1 MAHGWYGCRGGAVEE
16 CSERL
21 SESGVQFSLVG
32 DVLIE
37 CCSESLNRI
46 ARNYL
51 VGFDGDFC
59 GVVVGRC
66 AAFAAFARAGFAG
79 GRGIRRGHRRNIEL
93 LENLDRY
100 SNVEAAVQQL
110 LG

>member
-1 MAHGWYGCRGGAVEE
+1 MVHGWCGCRGGAVEE
-16 CSERL
+16 YRERR
-21 SESGVQFSLVG
+21 SESSVQFSLLG

-46 ARNYL
+46 ARNIF
-51 VGFDGDFC
+51 GFDGDFC

-66 AAFAAFARAGFAG
+66 AGAFAAFARAGFAG
-79 GRGIRRGHRRNIEL
+79 VFFLRGHRNIEL

>member
-1 MAHGWYGCRGGAVEE
+1 MVHGWCGCRGGAVEE
-16 CSERL
+16 CSERR
-21 SESGVQFSLVG
+21 SESSVQFSLVG
-32 DVLIE
+32 DVVIE

-46 ARNYL
+46 ARNIFGY
-51 VGFDGDFC
+51 DGDFC

-66 AAFAAFARAGFAG
+66 AGAFAFSG
-79 GRGIRRGHRRNIEL
+79 GHWMNRC
-93 LENLDRY
+93 LENSDRH

>member
-1 MAHGWYGCRGGAVEE
+1 MVHGCHGCRGGAVEE
-16 CSERL
+16 CSERR
-21 SESGVQFSLVG
+21 SESSVQFSLVG

-37 CCSESLNRI
+37 CCSESLSRI
-46 ARNYL
+46 SRRF
-51 VGFDGDFC
+51 GFDGDS
-59 GVVVGRC
+59 GGVVVVVGRC
-66 AAFAAFARAGFAG
+66 AGFAAFARAGFAG